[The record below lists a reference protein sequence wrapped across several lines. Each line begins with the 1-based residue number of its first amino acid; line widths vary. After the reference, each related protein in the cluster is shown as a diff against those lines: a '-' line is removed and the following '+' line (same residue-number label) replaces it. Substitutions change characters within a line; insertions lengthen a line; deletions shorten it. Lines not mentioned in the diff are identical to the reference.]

1 MYAQLGNI
9 KFEQSKGF
17 TRYEPTEA
25 ARYGE
30 IPLVDGKA
38 RLQKT
43 GDELTAITIE
53 VRFHRG
59 FTGAD
64 LDDDVAQIR
73 QYMQAGTPLPFTN
86 GAGELI
92 GNFVIT
98 SFTPTPETAYPDGR
112 AISLLA
118 AITLREWVDPA
129 PELTAARDAQRKGFA
144 TSSSKV
150 IPIQI
155 TRLGTTADSLTSAQV
170 RSTTVNSLSGVADV
184 EDILTAPSQ
193 QDSLFARAAAKIAQA
208 QADAEAAIARIEDT
222 ATLAAKAPAL
232 LGVMQTLYAQVVVF
246 AQRIADGDLTNA
258 LAQASVVTDAVDGIG
273 AALLPLDISIILREP

>member
-30 IPLVDGKA
+30 IPLVGGKA

-43 GDELTAITIE
+43 GDELTAITLE
-53 VRFHRG
+53 VRLHRG
-59 FTGAD
+59 FSGTD

-73 QYMQAGTPLPFTN
+73 EYMQAGTPLPFTN

-98 SFTPTPETAYPDGR
+98 SFTPIPETTYQDGR

-118 AITLREWVDPA
+118 TITIREWIDPA
-129 PELTAARDAQRKGFA
+129 PELTAARAAQAKGFA
-144 TSSSKV
+144 TNAAKV

-155 TRLGTTADSLTSAQV
+155 TRLGTTADALTSAQV

-184 EDILTAPSQ
+184 NAVLTAPSQ
-193 QDSLFARAAAKIAQA
+193 QESLFARAAAKIAQA
-208 QADAEAAIARIEDT
+208 QADAEAAIARIEEI
-222 ATLAAKAPAL
+222 ATIAAKAPTL
-232 LGVMQTLYAQVVVF
+232 LATMGNVYDQIVIF
-246 AQRIADGDLTNA
+246 AQRIQDGDLTNA
-258 LAQASVVTDAVDGIG
+258 LAQATIVTDATGGVGE
-273 AALLPLDISIILREP
+273 ALLPLDISIILREP

>member
-9 KFEQSKGF
+9 RFEQSKGF

-30 IPLVDGKA
+30 IPLVGGKA

-43 GDELTAITIE
+43 GDELTSITLE
-53 VRFHRG
+53 VRLHRG

-64 LDDDVAQIR
+64 LDDDVSQIR
-73 QYMQAGTPLPFTN
+73 EYMQAGTPLPFTN

-92 GNFVIT
+92 GNFVIV
-98 SFTPTPETAYPDGR
+98 SFTPIPETTYPDGR
-112 AISLLA
+112 PISLLA
-118 AITLREWVDPA
+118 TITLREWVDPA
-129 PELTAARDAQRKGFA
+129 PELTAARAAQAKGFA
-144 TSSSKV
+144 TNAAKV

-155 TRLGTTADSLTSAQV
+155 TRLGTTADALTSAQV

-184 EDILTAPSQ
+184 EGVLAAPSQ
-193 QDSLFARAAAKIAQA
+193 QESLFARAAAKITQA

-232 LGVMQTLYAQVVVF
+232 LGGMEALYDQIVIF

-258 LAQASVVTDAVDGIG
+258 LAQATIVTDAAGAIG
-273 AALLPLDISIILREP
+273 EALLPLDISIILREP